1 MITHTV
7 LISFTRPSRRRRG
20 EDPSR
25 DAAASDRGDPLPV
38 GRASTSC
45 APTSSYDLV
54 LVTTHD
60 DVAGLV
66 AYQAHPVHQEFLA
79 WLKPRLA
86 ARAVV
91 DAES

>member
-1 MITHTV
+1 VITHTV
-7 LISFTRPSRRRRG
+7 LISFTDTADALEAKSRLEALTPQIDELR
-20 EDPSR
+20 SL
-25 DAAASDRGDPLPV
+25 AV
-38 GRASTSC
+38 GLDVLRTE
-45 APTSSYDLV
+45 SSYDLA

-60 DVAGLV
+60 DVAGLL

>member
-7 LISFTRPSRRRRG
+7 LLSFTESADVAEAKTRL
-20 EDPSR
+20 E
-25 DAAASDRGDPLPV
+25 ALPAQIDDIRSLWV
-38 GRASTSC
+38 GLDVVRTE
-45 APTSSYDLV
+45 SSYDLV

-60 DVAGLV
+60 DVAGLT
-66 AYQAHPVHQEFLA
+66 AYQGHVVHQEFLA

>member
-7 LISFTRPSRRRRG
+7 LLTFRDRT
-20 EDPSR
+20 
-25 DAAASDRGDPLPV
+25 DAAEAKRRLEELPAQIDALRSLWV
-38 GRASTSC
+38 GLDMVRTE
-45 APTSSYDLV
+45 SSSDLV

-60 DVAGLV
+60 DVAGLL
-66 AYQAHPVHQEFLA
+66 AYQGHPAHQEFLQ
-79 WLKPRLA
+79 WLSPRVA

>member
-7 LISFTRPSRRRRG
+7 LLSFH
-20 EDPSR
+20 DPAE
-25 DAAASDRGDPLPV
+25 AATAKRLLEELPEQIAELRSLWVGLDVLRTAS
-38 GRASTSC
+38 
-45 APTSSYDLV
+45 SSDLV

-60 DVAGLV
+60 DVTGLL
-66 AYQAHPVHQEFLA
+66 AYQGHPAHEAFLG
-79 WLKPRLA
+79 WLRPRVA

>member
-1 MITHTV
+1 VITHTV
-7 LISFTRPSRRRRG
+7 LISFTEPADVAEAKSRL
-20 EDPSR
+20 EALPPQI
-25 DAAASDRGDPLPV
+25 DAIRSLWV
-38 GRASTSC
+38 GLDVVRTE
-45 APTSSYDLV
+45 SSYDLV

-66 AYQAHPVHQEFLA
+66 AYQGHPVHQEFLA

-91 DAES
+91 DAQS

>member
-1 MITHTV
+1 VITHTV
-7 LISFTRPSRRRRG
+7 LISFTEPADVPEAKSRL
-20 EDPSR
+20 E
-25 DAAASDRGDPLPV
+25 ALPAQIDDIRSLWV
-38 GRASTSC
+38 GLDVVRTE
-45 APTSSYDLV
+45 SSYDLV

-60 DVAGLV
+60 DVTGLV
-66 AYQAHPVHQEFLA
+66 AYQGHPVHQEFLA